1 VSNLK
6 VGIDVGGTMTD
17 LVAYDP
23 TSGELIIA
31 KTHST
36 PPTFTKGVMNVIRR
50 SKINIREISYII
62 HGTTII
68 DNLFIE
74 RRFPKTCLITTEGF
88 KDIIFIG
95 RYWRGE
101 LFDIQWD
108 KPAQFRPLIRRRDI
122 FTVKERIA
130 SNGEIIVPLKEEEV
144 YVLAKRIRE
153 KNYESVAVF
162 FINSYVNPVHE
173 QKVKS
178 IIKREIPDSF
188 ISISSEISPIIRE
201 LPRLSTTLINAL
213 SMPVMSR
220 YVKELAESL
229 KESKFEGELLI
240 MQSSGGIVRPE
251 IAVEKPV
258 YVATSGPAAGVTA
271 SHYLSE
277 LLGIPNIISF
287 DMGGTTAKASTIKD
301 YEPTLTTEFHLD
313 WDIPIA
319 VPMIDMSEV
328 GAGGGSI
335 AWIDEGG
342 MLRVGPKSAG
352 AVPGPVCYGMGGTEP
367 TITDASVVLGILNP
381 KNFLGGEML
390 LDVERAKDA
399 IKKKIADPLGLGVE
413 EVAKGILRLADTIMA
428 QAIRA
433 VTIERGYDPRD
444 FVLFAF
450 GGGGPMHACSLAKE
464 LGIRKIVIP
473 RYPSLFSA
481 FGLCMSDF
489 VSEFIKTR
497 LIDADIAEPR
507 EINEIFQEL
516 ESEALNEMIRQRVP
530 ENRIKLY
537 RFAKMKYAGEM
548 IGWGVEV
555 PVPSKRL
562 TKEDVQE
569 LINKFHEIHEVRF
582 GFSRLNEKV
591 QLVDFRVRAV
601 GLMEKIRLKRIEKT
615 SELKPEKALKEK
627 REVYFEDWIL
637 TPIYDIE
644 KLEPG
649 IFMDGPLIIEEST
662 TTIVVPEG
670 FRVEID
676 EYKNVIIEVI

>member
-1 VSNLK
+1 LR

-23 TSGELIIA
+23 ISGELIIA

-36 PPTFTKGVMNVIRR
+36 PPTFTKGVMDVIRK
-50 SKINIREISYII
+50 SKINLRKVSHII

-68 DNLFIE
+68 DNALIE
-74 RRFPKTCLITTEGF
+74 RKLPKTCLITTEGF
-88 KDIIFIG
+88 RDIIFIG

-130 SNGEIIVPLKEEEV
+130 SNGEIIVPLNEEEV
-144 YVLAKRIRE
+144 YALAKMIRE
-153 KNYESVAVF
+153 KSYESVAVF

-178 IIKREIPDSF
+178 IIKREIPNIF
-188 ISISSEISPIIRE
+188 VSISSEICPIIRE
-201 LPRLSTTLINAL
+201 LSRLSTTLINAL

-220 YVKELAESL
+220 YIKELVKSL
-229 KESKFEGELLI
+229 KESEFEGELLI
-240 MQSSGGIVRPE
+240 MQSSGGTVRPE
-251 IAVEKPV
+251 VAIEKPV

-277 LLGIPNIISF
+277 LLGIPNVITF
-287 DMGGTTAKASTIKD
+287 DMGGTTAKASTIKN

-319 VPMIDMSEV
+319 IPMIDLSEV
-328 GAGGGSI
+328 GSGGGSI

-342 MLRVGPKSAG
+342 MLRVGPRSAG

-367 TITDASVVLGILNP
+367 TITDASVVLNILNP

-413 EVAKGILRLADTIMA
+413 EAAKGILRIADTIMA

-464 LGIRKIVIP
+464 LGIRKVVIP
-473 RYPSLFSA
+473 RYPALFSA
-481 FGLCMSDF
+481 FGLCVTDF

-516 ESEALNEMIRQRVP
+516 ESVALNEMIRQRVP

-537 RFAKMKYAGEM
+537 RFAKMKYIGEM

-555 PVPSKRL
+555 PVPSKEL
-562 TKEDVQE
+562 TKEDVQG

-582 GFSRLNEKV
+582 GFSRPGEKV
-591 QLVDFRVRAV
+591 QFVDFRVRAV

-615 SELKPEKALKEK
+615 SEPKPEKALKER

-637 TPIYDIE
+637 TPVYDIE

-649 IFMDGPLIIEEST
+649 VSMDGPLIIEEST
-662 TTIVVPEG
+662 STIVVPEG